1 MEKDFVYSLR
11 MCQVTFFF
19 ILIGAFLYVAET
31 MNLL

>member
-11 MCQVTFFF
+11 MCQGTFFF
-19 ILIGAFLYVAET
+19 ILGAFLYVAET